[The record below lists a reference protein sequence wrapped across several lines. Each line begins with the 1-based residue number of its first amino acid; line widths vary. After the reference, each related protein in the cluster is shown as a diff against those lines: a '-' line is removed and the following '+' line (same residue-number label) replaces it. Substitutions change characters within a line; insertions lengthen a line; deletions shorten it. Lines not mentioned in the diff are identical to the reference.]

1 MSPILLSNSRAKK
14 GEYTAGVFQTT
25 VWDVVRAAGSGDEV
39 ALAQIAEE
47 YRKPILS
54 FIRSRGIDTPQ
65 AEDLCHDVFVR
76 VLAGSVLAKADPDRG
91 RFRTL
96 LCTVT
101 IRVLQD
107 WSRRH
112 REIQIEDLDPEA
124 PPPSFDRLWTLYLV
138 ERAFRRLQDTSP
150 KSYEVLRDHLGGKA
164 PHRNKLWIA
173 RSKLSALIRQE
184 IAKTCNTPEELE
196 DEVARLSPYLRP
208 GSDGRQSSVSPAADP
223 VKTDV

>member
-1 MSPILLSNSRAKK
+1 
-14 GEYTAGVFQTT
+14 VFQTT
-25 VWDVVRAAGSGDEV
+25 VWDVVRAAGSGDEL

-47 YRKPILS
+47 YRTPILS
-54 FIRSRGIDTPQ
+54 FIRGRGIDAAQ

-76 VLAGSVLAKADPDRG
+76 VLSGNVLAKADPDRG

-101 IRVLQD
+101 IRALQD

-112 REIQIEDLDPEA
+112 REVPMDDLDPAA

-138 ERAFRRLQDTSP
+138 ERAFRRLQSTNP
-150 KSYEVLRDHLGGKA
+150 RSYEVLRDHLGGKS

-184 IAKTCNTPEELE
+184 IGKTCRTPEELE
-196 DEVARLSPYLRP
+196 DEVASLSPYLRP
-208 GSDGRQSSVSPAADP
+208 GSDGSQTSV
-223 VKTDV
+223 

>member
-1 MSPILLSNSRAKK
+1 M
-14 GEYTAGVFQTT
+14 FQTT
-25 VWDVVRAAGSGDEV
+25 VWDVVRAAGAGDQV

-47 YRKPILS
+47 YRSPILS
-54 FIRSRGIDTPQ
+54 FIRGRGIDGAQ
-65 AEDLCHDVFVR
+65 AEDLCQDVFVR
-76 VLAGSVLAKADPDRG
+76 VLSGSVLAKADPGRG

-112 REIQIEDLDPEA
+112 REVPMDDLDPAA
-124 PPPSFDRLWTLYLV
+124 PPQAFDRLWTLYLV
-138 ERAFRRLQDTSP
+138 ERAFRRLQATNP
-150 KSYEVLRDHLGGKA
+150 RSYEVLREHLGGKA

-184 IAKTCNTPEELE
+184 IAKTCRTPEEL
-196 DEVARLSPYLRP
+196 DAEVASLSRYLRP
-208 GSDGRQSSVSPAADP
+208 AGSDGGQTGDRLGSDQGQTR
-223 VKTDV
+223 VKPPSRGSDK

>member
-1 MSPILLSNSRAKK
+1 
-14 GEYTAGVFQTT
+14 
-25 VWDVVRAAGSGDEV
+25 VWDVVRAAGAGDDA

-47 YRKPILS
+47 YRTPILS
-54 FIRSRGIDTPQ
+54 FIHSRGIAAPQ
-65 AEDLCHDVFVR
+65 SEDLCHDVFVR
-76 VLAGSVLAKADPDRG
+76 VLSGGVLAKADPDKG

-112 REIQIEDLDPEA
+112 RELPMDDLDPAA
-124 PPPSFDRLWTLYLV
+124 PAPAFDRLWTLYLV
-138 ERAFRRLQDTSP
+138 ERAFRRLQATSP
-150 KSYEVLRDHLGGKA
+150 RSYEVLRDHLGGQA

-184 IAKTCNTPEELE
+184 IARTCRTP
-196 DEVARLSPYLRP
+196 DEAQAEVTSLSPYLRP
-208 GSDGRQSSVSPAADP
+208 GSDRGQTGVKPGSDGGQTGVRPGSDRGQTSS
-223 VKTDV
+223 

>member
-1 MSPILLSNSRAKK
+1 MSPILLSNSPAKK
-14 GEYTAGVFQTT
+14 GEYTFDVFQTT
-25 VWDVVRAAGSGDEV
+25 VWDVVRAAGSGDQV
-39 ALAQIAEE
+39 ALAQIAED
-47 YRKPILS
+47 YRTPILS
-54 FIRSRGIDTPQ
+54 FIRGRGIDAPQ

-76 VLAGSVLAKADPDRG
+76 VLTGSVLAKADPDRG

-112 REIQIEDLDPEA
+112 REVPMEDLDPEA
-124 PPPSFDRLWTLYLV
+124 PPPAFDRLWTLYLV

-150 KSYEVLRDHLGGKA
+150 KSYEVLRDHLGGQA

-184 IAKTCNTPEELE
+184 IAKTCRTPEELE

-208 GSDGRQSSVSPAADP
+208 GSDDGRAAPGPAGDPGRTSV
-223 VKTDV
+223 